1 MFYIIFVFF
10 FVRRSFLYSN
20 YRYISRWFTKYTH
33 ALCNVFSSSALSFSH
48 SNWSKP
54 GPIMGCSNQ
63 SRSNRSSPF
72 PLDFFAHI
80 SYCSRLCAY
89 ELRCVYSLRPSQS
102 THVHLILIIF
112 IFLVNMYGIHWFVS
126 YTSYY
131 LDADTI
137 SNSETRERT
146 HGCKIESFFGWVCLN
161 AATAMDL
168 CAPVTNS
175 YDISFFSTSLS
186 LSHQTQNRSNFPM
199 ALIARTVSY
208 EFVKRASNSSVCV
221 CVVIFWFERKLQFIC
236 VVKVH
241 NNAKR
246 LHRTTTYH
254 NHNKNCSSTLVHTRS
269 AAHFAR
275 SVSVCHCN
283 IIRNLLVVCW
293 FFGVRVCSRFVIVGA
308 ALELFMPKKATL
320 VPPKTKMK
328 LLLYCNDVTEF
339 SFFLCCYSSVCMFFS
354 DYNCKI
360 IVSFENRKFKICETK
375 ERF

>member
-1 MFYIIFVFF
+1 MPQQQWISVPRWQIHMTFHFLVPRSPFLIKHRIVPISQWHWLRALFHTNSSREQATALFVFVLWYF
-10 FVRRSFLYSN
+10 GLN
-20 YRYISRWFTKYTH
+20 
-33 ALCNVFSSSALSFSH
+33 
-48 SNWSKP
+48 
-54 GPIMGCSNQ
+54 
-63 SRSNRSSPF
+63 
-72 PLDFFAHI
+72 
-80 SYCSRLCAY
+80 
-89 ELRCVYSLRPSQS
+89 
-102 THVHLILIIF
+102 
-112 IFLVNMYGIHWFVS
+112 
-126 YTSYY
+126 
-131 LDADTI
+131 
-137 SNSETRERT
+137 
-146 HGCKIESFFGWVCLN
+146 ESFN
-161 AATAMDL
+161 
-168 CAPVTNS
+168 
-175 YDISFFSTSLS
+175 FSKKL
-186 LSHQTQNRSNFPM
+186 
-199 ALIARTVSY
+199 
-208 EFVKRASNSSVCV
+208 FVAH
-221 CVVIFWFERKLQFIC
+221 QFIC

-254 NHNKNCSSTLVHTRS
+254 NHNKNCSSTLVVRPHT
-269 AAHFAR
+269 FCR